1 MVLMICPVTN
11 ADLHSGVIAFERSG
25 HLMFSIM
32 EWMMTLNQWVF
43 LICNFLIHPT
53 FILLDSA
60 AVGQKLM
67 ASEATQDGRRSE
79 VAWHRFRVPTTQDR
93 KRLGSWIVEL
103 QSRTMVVDRL
113 AVDVSGEKYIGAKVD
128 GSERVVAR
136 RFAYTWAIDH
146 QEDRERIV
154 FADQS
159 LLGAPREKK
168 GKAYLVDSQASS
180 YDQLR
185 IKNWFHGATGKL
197 RHLPSKSKSLNTRF
211 RLCGVFDPIC
221 ATTGGVVSI
230 ATGNAFERHKC
241 QLHEKNLIGIYKQQ
255 NLTVAA
261 FEYQPV
267 PQLIFVRVA
276 SFRDAVPVQ
285 VDDFLSMGT
294 DLAQVLELGDHRG
307 RKELSLLRKI
317 VKPYARTTSVW
328 TSNTSVQLPVKLLSL
343 TLGGEQDFEVKAQ
356 FQWRIGSQVPDAA
369 FDVGNLGS
377 TSPFAMWAEAQD
389 LR

>member
-146 QEDRERIV
+146 QEDRE
-154 FADQS
+154 
-159 LLGAPREKK
+159 
-168 GKAYLVDSQASS
+168 
-180 YDQLR
+180 
-185 IKNWFHGATGKL
+185 
-197 RHLPSKSKSLNTRF
+197 
-211 RLCGVFDPIC
+211 
-221 ATTGGVVSI
+221 
-230 ATGNAFERHKC
+230 
-241 QLHEKNLIGIYKQQ
+241 
-255 NLTVAA
+255 
-261 FEYQPV
+261 
-267 PQLIFVRVA
+267 VR
-276 SFRDAVPVQ
+276 SGVQ
-285 VDDFLSMGT
+285 VEGLFLLPTRGHSRGR
-294 DLAQVLELGDHRG
+294 HRG
-307 RKELSLLRKI
+307 RDGSIQPALPQSDGGVGAPQQGEGQVLRQ
-317 VKPYARTTSVW
+317 VHG
-328 TSNTSVQLPVKLLSL
+328 PVR
-343 TLGGEQDFEVKAQ
+343 Q
-356 FQWRIGSQVPDAA
+356 
-369 FDVGNLGS
+369 
-377 TSPFAMWAEAQD
+377 
-389 LR
+389 

>member
-1 MVLMICPVTN
+1 MN
-11 ADLHSGVIAFERSG
+11 
-25 HLMFSIM
+25 
-32 EWMMTLNQWVF
+32 LNQWVF
-43 LICNFLIHPT
+43 LTCYFLIHST
-53 FILLDSA
+53 FVLLDSA
-60 AVGQKLM
+60 SAGQELM
-67 ASEATQDGRRSE
+67 ASEASQDGHRSE
-79 VAWHRFRVPTTQDR
+79 VLWHRFRPPTSHDR

-128 GSERVVAR
+128 GSERLVAR

-159 LLGAPREKK
+159 LLGATVEKK
-168 GKAYLVDSQASS
+168 EKAYLVDSQALF

-185 IKNWFHGATGKL
+185 HKDWFHGATGKL
-197 RHLPSKSKSLNTRF
+197 LHLPSKSKSLNTRL

-230 ATGNAFERHKC
+230 TTGNAFERNKC
-241 QLHEKNLIGIYKQQ
+241 QLHEKNLIGVYKEQG
-255 NLTVAA
+255 LTVAA

-267 PQLIFVRVA
+267 PHLIFVRVA
-276 SFRDAVPVQ
+276 SFRDSVPVQ
-285 VDDFLSMGT
+285 VDDFLSLGS

-307 RKELSLLRKI
+307 QKELSLLRQI

-328 TSNTSVQLPVKLLSL
+328 TSRSSVQLPAKLLSL
-343 TLGGEQDFEVKAQ
+343 TLGGEQDFEVKAD
-356 FQWRIGSQVPDAA
+356 FHWKIGSQVPDAV
-369 FDVGNLGS
+369 FDVDNLGC
-377 TSPFAMWAEAQD
+377 TSPLAWWAKAED
-389 LR
+389 VR